1 MRILITF
8 QEFGTLEEEV
18 APALSEK
25 TFAIDIGGS
34 AKMKLN
40 SLEVV
45 RWLIKKYLSIVK
57 IY

>member
-1 MRILITF
+1 M
-8 QEFGTLEEEV
+8 EEDV
-18 APALSEK
+18 APALSERI
-25 TFAIDIGGS
+25 FAIDIGGS

-45 RWLIKKYLSIVK
+45 RWLIKKYLSIVT

>member
-8 QEFGTLEEEV
+8 QEFETLEEDV
-18 APALSEK
+18 APALSERI
-25 TFAIDIGGS
+25 FAIDIGGS

-45 RWLIKKYLSIVK
+45 RWLIMKYLSIVT

>member
-1 MRILITF
+1 M
-8 QEFGTLEEEV
+8 EEEV

-34 AKMKLN
+34 AKTKLN

-45 RWLIKKYLSIVK
+45 RWLIKKYLSTVK
-57 IY
+57 TY